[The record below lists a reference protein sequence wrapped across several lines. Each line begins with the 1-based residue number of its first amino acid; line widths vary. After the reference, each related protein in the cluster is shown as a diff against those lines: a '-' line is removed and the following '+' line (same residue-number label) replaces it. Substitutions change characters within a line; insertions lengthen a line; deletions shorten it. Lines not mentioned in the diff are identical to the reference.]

1 MRKAKEIHVG
11 HHSKR
16 SSTTTW
22 EMREAREMIDV
33 GHHSERADDERN
45 KRD

>member
-1 MRKAKEIHVG
+1 MREAKEIDVG

-22 EMREAREMIDV
+22 EMREAREIDV
-33 GHHSERADDERN
+33 GYYSERSEVVPRHG
-45 KRD
+45 R